1 MFVHHVHRVCAVQ
14 AGYTCL
20 EATLSQH
27 SYLWAPGYYK
37 DCTRRELHTA
47 WLHGRCTQLLDRL
60 AELTAPDGPLEK
72 AQLAPEER
80 FVVLAG
86 KKEEH
91 MAARIMQL
99 RDSMLNVLSRGAGV
113 TAGGV

>member
-91 MAARIMQL
+91 MAARIMLL
-99 RDSMLNVLSRGAGV
+99 REGMLHALRPGAGV
-113 TAGGV
+113 TADGV